1 MPITASENPVLIP
14 RPLSSKAI
22 TITWATG
29 DSTLGRVFEVR
40 GTAEVLF
47 DDGGSA
53 GGARSG
59 SKQRTFT
66 VGETV
71 LFRLRRAAASST
83 ILATLTVT
91 AQRAV
96 SILDVIGASPV
107 GVNILGSFQFIYDLR
122 VLPGLD
128 YVDFSFR
135 TSQPTVPLVN
145 LTLDAPDAPPGTAV
159 TFAFPLF
166 KGMQTEHE
174 IRVGNPP
181 RLEQDTTYFYKI
193 IATGT
198 GRRGDAVVRGT
209 FTTGSQ
215 DAELFFDRIHVRRD
229 GDPNSAGD
237 FTFYF
242 GAGDA
247 ETKDELGLPWPTYSA
262 DISDG
267 QSVLVG
273 RSIHIPRAPRRL
285 WVGVVGVDDDSY
297 IFAPLCTL
305 GHRPAPTGP
314 RTDHAEQE
322 ACEQAWVWD
331 EFDTFENGEF
341 KSGLRNYP
349 FTLST
354 GNFGVA
360 FDVSGGLRVSAVAGA
375 SFQMRMP
382 KGAVSPV
389 ATLREPGR
397 GAAIAMGRD
406 GVLMAALG
414 PDGAIY
420 YKPISVQRP
429 ALPRGQWMRLD
440 GPIGGAV
447 TVVASRSG
455 AANFFAVG
463 REGGVL
469 HTRCAEDGEPG
480 REWDNLG
487 GAPLGPVAADVSP
500 QGQVE
505 LFIVGEEGMVL
516 HRSWEEETT
525 QGYTDWKSLGG
536 PVRGS
541 LAPLSLPGGGL
552 GLFAL
557 GCDGSVLHK
566 RRRGRE
572 WTDAGAWDSLGG
584 SFAGELGVTRQDDGA
599 LLVFVVTED
608 RRIFVK
614 TWAGYPDTPPP
625 EPWEEAG
632 TIDSLFER
640 QMVRL
645 STEAAP
651 ATLEAAAG

>member
-145 LTLDAPDAPPGTAV
+145 LTLDAPDPPPGTAV

-267 QSVLVG
+267 HSVLVG